1 MDYTI
6 LYWILAGIGLVGL
19 TVLGTWILKKF
30 NINTEDLLN
39 GIDVGR
45 SIIAFANKLL
55 KTMNIDETK
64 FDVDFYSDLIFD
76 ALDYVRSFGDE
87 VTKEEKIASALDYI
101 NDVAESFDAH
111 LDDNDIDILETVVIL
126 CFNMVESI
134 QKGKETK

>member
-19 TVLGTWILKKF
+19 TVLGTWILKKR

-45 SIIAFANKLL
+45 SIIAFASKLL

-64 FDVDFYSDLIFD
+64 FDVDFFSDLIFD
-76 ALDYVRSFGDE
+76 ALNYVESFGDE
-87 VTKEEKIASALDYI
+87 ISKEQKTAEIIDYI
-101 NDVAESFDAH
+101 NDIAESFDEH
-111 LDDNDIDILETVVIL
+111 LNDNDIEILETVVIL
-126 CFNMVESI
+126 CLNMVESI
-134 QKGKETK
+134 QKNK

>member
-19 TVLGTWILKKF
+19 TVLGTWILKKL